1 MKTILI
7 STGIILASVF
17 SAQASADQ
25 MECYIDTQAYDQY
38 TANYCSALIYGKSKA
53 TAVFRVVGNG
63 SDIDSVVWSN
73 AASSCGVSGTSCS
86 FSIKSFRGYKAEAT
100 VLYTNGTWSKVSA
113 TASFEDGR

>member
-7 STGIILASVF
+7 TTGIILASIF

-25 MECYIDTQAYDQY
+25 MECYVDTQAYDQF
-38 TANYCSALIYGKSKA
+38 TPNHCFAVIYGKRTA

-86 FSIKSFRGYKAEAT
+86 FSIKSFKSNKAEAT
-100 VLYTNGTWSKVSA
+100 VLYTDGTWSKVSA